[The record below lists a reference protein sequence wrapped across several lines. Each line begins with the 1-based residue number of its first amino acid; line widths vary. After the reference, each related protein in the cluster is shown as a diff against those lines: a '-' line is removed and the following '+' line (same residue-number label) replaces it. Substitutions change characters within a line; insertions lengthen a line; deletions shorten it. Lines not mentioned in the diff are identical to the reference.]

1 MRKLNAGPLFAV
13 FVLFFGVSLVE
24 AIAQADWKM
33 ALVFF
38 VLAFMFLAADG
49 RTHRTRN

>member
-13 FVLFFGVSLVE
+13 FILFFGVSLIE
-24 AIAQADWKM
+24 AIVQANWKM

-49 RTHRTRN
+49 RTHKPRY